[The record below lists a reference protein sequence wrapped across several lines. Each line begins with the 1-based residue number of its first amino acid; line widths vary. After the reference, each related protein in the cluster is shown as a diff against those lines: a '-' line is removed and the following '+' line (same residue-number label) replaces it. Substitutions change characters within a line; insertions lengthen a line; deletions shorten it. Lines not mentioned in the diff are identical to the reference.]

1 MVKLFNNIRKKLVS
15 DRPSAT
21 RTTNYLKY
29 AIGEIVL
36 VVIGILIALSINNWN
51 ENRKQHLTD
60 IEFLKSLKTEISI
73 DTTSLAKRQ
82 SDYLRINNKLKKIL
96 QLFNTSSKINH
107 DEYEFISLALNNL
120 LVLTP
125 LNKNTQRNDIN
136 IANGTLIRI
145 DKVLNQDYL
154 NYIETTKSNNDIISK
169 LGESLQTIS
178 IQDIASKFDITYTD
192 ANSIVYDFDYNEI
205 RNDRLIRNA
214 IAKSLHWRSISYNW
228 MKGQKEMATNILTQI
243 DYYLDKN
250 K

>member
-1 MVKLFNNIRKKLVS
+1 MAKLFNNIRKKLVS
-15 DRPSAT
+15 EKPSAN
-21 RTTNYLKY
+21 RTANYLKY

-73 DTTSLAKRQ
+73 DTTSLVKRQ
-82 SDYLRINNKLKKIL
+82 SSYLKINNNLKKTL
-96 QLFNTSSKINH
+96 QLFNTNSKINH
-107 DEYEFISLALNNL
+107 NEYEFISLAFNNL
-120 LVLTP
+120 QVLTP

-136 IANGTLIRI
+136 IANGTLMRI

-169 LGESLQTIS
+169 LGESLQAIS
-178 IQDIASKFDITYTD
+178 IQDVASKFDQTYTD
-192 ANSIVYDFDYNEI
+192 TNSIVYDFDYNEI

-228 MKGQKEMATNILTQI
+228 MKDQKEMATNILTRI
-243 DYYLDKN
+243 DYYLREN

>member
-1 MVKLFNNIRKKLVS
+1 MAKLFNKIRRQLVS
-15 DRPSAT
+15 EKPT
-21 RTTNYLKY
+21 VNRTTNYLKY

-73 DTTSLAKRQ
+73 DTTSLARRQ
-82 SDYLRINNKLKKIL
+82 LEYLKINNKLKKIL
-96 QLFNTSSKINH
+96 QLFNTTSKINH
-107 DEYEFISLALNNL
+107 NEYELISLAFNNL
-120 LVLTP
+120 QVLTP
-125 LNKNTQRNDIN
+125 LNKNTQRNNFN
-136 IANGTLIRI
+136 IANGTLMRI

-154 NYIETTKSNNDIISK
+154 NYLETTKSNNNIISK

-178 IQDIASKFDITYTD
+178 IQDIDSKFDQTNTN
-192 ANSIVYDFDYNEI
+192 ANSIMYDFDYNEI

-214 IAKSLHWRSISYNW
+214 IAKSLNWRSISINW
-228 MKGQKEMATNILTQI
+228 MTGQKKMATNILTRI
-243 DYYLDKN
+243 NYYLDKN